1 MNKPP
6 PWSFD
11 VRVCISLTARS
22 HSIMAQEYTLFV
34 DARERHLAALFG
46 AGAVTVMTLD
56 VGDVRCEYAD
66 GTSWILERK
75 TAIDG

>member
-1 MNKPP
+1 MIP
-6 PWSFD
+6 SFD
-11 VRVCISLTARS
+11 VRVCISRATRR

-56 VGDVRCEYAD
+56 VGDVRCEYTD
-66 GTSWILERK
+66 GASWVAECK
-75 TAIDG
+75 TATDR